1 MRHVDASS
9 IVHAWDT
16 YPIAQIPRLWE
27 WLRRKITEPDLNIC
41 TVAFGE
47 VQHVSPDCA
56 TWLTDSGITLLDI
69 TDAITG
75 EALRIKRALG
85 IQGENYHPRGVDEN
99 DLIIVAS
106 ARVWGAPLLSE
117 EALQPTLPP
126 LQARYKIPAVCGAH
140 GVRCSRFI
148 DFMKES
154 REVF

>member
-16 YPIAQIPRLWE
+16 YPVAQIPRLWE
-27 WLRRKITEPDLNIC
+27 WLQRKITEPDLHMSR
-41 TVAFGE
+41 VAFGE

-56 TWLTDSGITLLDI
+56 TWLAAAGIALLDI
-69 TDAITG
+69 TDDVTG
-75 EALRIKRALG
+75 EALRLKRALG
-85 IQGENYHPRGVDEN
+85 IEGENYHPRGVDEN
-99 DLIIVAS
+99 DLIIVAT
-106 ARVWGAPLLSE
+106 ARIWTAPLLSE

-126 LQARYKIPAVCGAH
+126 QRARYKIPAVCGAQ
-140 GVRCSRFI
+140 GIRCSRFI